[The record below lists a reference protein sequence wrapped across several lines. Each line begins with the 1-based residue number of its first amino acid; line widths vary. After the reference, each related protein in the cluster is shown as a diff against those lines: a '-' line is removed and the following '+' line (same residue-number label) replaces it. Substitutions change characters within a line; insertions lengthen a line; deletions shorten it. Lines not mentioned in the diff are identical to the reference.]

1 MASVPKPLD
10 YQAYLSTPEIR
21 RRYDIIDGEFH
32 FMSPSPGWFHQKDLG
47 QVHTLLQRHVEPR
60 RLGHVMVAPLDVII
74 SKNPMRTRQPD
85 VLFVSHARLKL
96 IDERL
101 HSAPDLVVEILSP
114 GNTAKKAAE
123 KLRDYALIGVKE
135 AWVADRKTGAI
146 TVLHPEGGEFRE
158 TAVYR
163 PGQRLR
169 SKVLPQLRLD
179 VDKIFCR

>member
-10 YQAYLSTPEIR
+10 YQAYLDTPEIR
-21 RRYDIIDGEFH
+21 RRYDIIDGEFR
-32 FMSPSPGWFHQKDLG
+32 FMSPSPSWFHQVDAEEI
-47 QVHTLLQRHVEPR
+47 HALLRNHVAR
-60 RLGHVMVAPLDVII
+60 RGVGHVRMAPLDVII

-114 GNTAKKAAE
+114 GNTAKKIAE
-123 KLRDYALIGVKE
+123 KLRDYALVGVRE

-146 TVLHPEGGEFRE
+146 TVLHSEGVEFRE

-179 VDKIFCR
+179 VDKIFRR